1 MLQRNTLSSLH
12 LFWEASRSP
21 VTQLGLSNALSEGA
35 LFPPDPFSSPPL
47 EPGLHWVNFSLL
59 ARYKKKSL
67 FFFCWVVFNP
77 PPPLAAAKL
86 YGSIKGQ
93 SNYGKRSE
101 HLFLEVPTLL
111 FAGLGDI
118 FDTCQ
123 LPPLCCTCIQGCE
136 KSRRAPGGS
145 HAHILSVPRSATTT
159 KPLRIAEVALTC
171 NLTG

>member
-1 MLQRNTLSSLH
+1 MLCLKGLYFHQIPFPALPLSQAFTESI
-12 LFWEASRSP
+12 
-21 VTQLGLSNALSEGA
+21 
-35 LFPPDPFSSPPL
+35 FPYLP
-47 EPGLHWVNFSLL
+47 
-59 ARYKKKSL
+59 AIKKKSL

-145 HAHILSVPRSATTT
+145 HAHILSVPHSATTT